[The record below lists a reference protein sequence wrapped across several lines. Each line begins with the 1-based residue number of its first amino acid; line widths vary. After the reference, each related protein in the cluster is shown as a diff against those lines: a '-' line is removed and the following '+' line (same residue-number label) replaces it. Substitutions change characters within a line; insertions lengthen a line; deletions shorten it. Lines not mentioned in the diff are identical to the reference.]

1 MTPHVTPLAVLLLL
15 LLIVTLGYIGTC
27 VIWPFKACWRC
38 HGTGRLHSP
47 LLLGAYR
54 LCPHCDAT
62 GLRLRIGRRV
72 WNAYRHLHH
81 DIRHDMR
88 DEIRREIDRHNR

>member
-1 MTPHVTPLAVLLLL
+1 MTPHADPLAVLLLP

-27 VIWPFKACWRC
+27 VIWPFKACRRC
-38 HGTGRLHSP
+38 HGTGRLHSA

-54 LCPHCDAT
+54 LCPHCEAT

-81 DIRHDMR
+81 DIHR
-88 DEIRREIDRHNR
+88 DLRNDHRDRIDRDR